1 VHNITKATPNDAK
14 QLVHVAK
21 EAFLTA
27 HGHSAPKEDIE
38 NYISFNFTEENF
50 REELTNPDNHYYI
63 IYYQNKIAGYSKITL
78 NTSTKNIASKNS
90 MYMSRL
96 YLLEEFYGLSL
107 GKELFNFNIEFS
119 KQHKQQGIWLAVWTK
134 NERAIN
140 FYTKRGFH
148 IVGESDFKISDTHTN
163 PNHIMYLDFR
173 NLD

>member
-27 HGHSAPKEDIE
+27 HGHSASKEDID
-38 NYISFNFTEENF
+38 NYVSANFTEANF
-50 REELTNPDNHYYI
+50 IEELINPDNHYYI
-63 IYYQNKIAGYSKITL
+63 IYRQNKIAGYSKITL
-78 NTSTKNIASKNS
+78 NTSNKNIASQNI
-90 MYMSRL
+90 MFMSRL

-119 KQHKQQGIWLAVWTK
+119 KKHKQQGIWLAVWTE

-148 IVGESDFKISDTHTN
+148 IVGKYDFIISATHTN
-163 PNHIMYLDFR
+163 PNHIMYLEYND
-173 NLD
+173 LH